1 MSRKVKISKTA
12 EKKLDKLFNYL
23 LENWSLKVKSDFI
36 KKLDKSI
43 ELIKSQPEM
52 FPESY
57 KNPGLHKCVITKQT
71 TLYYRFNSKTIFVV
85 TIFDTRQHPI
95 KLKKDLK

>member
-23 LENWSLKVKSDFI
+23 LENWSSKVKSDFI

-43 ELIKSQPEM
+43 DIMKVS
-52 FPESY
+52 PESFPKSEKY
-57 KNPGLHKCVITKQT
+57 PGLHKCVFTKQT
-71 TLYYRFNSKTIFVV
+71 SVFYRFNSKTIFVV
-85 TIFDTRQHPI
+85 TIFDTRQDPK